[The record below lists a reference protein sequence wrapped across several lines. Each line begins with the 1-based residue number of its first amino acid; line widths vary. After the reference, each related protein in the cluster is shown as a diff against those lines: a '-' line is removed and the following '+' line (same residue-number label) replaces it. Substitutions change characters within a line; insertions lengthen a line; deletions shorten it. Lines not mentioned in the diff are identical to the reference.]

1 MVMKGNGMEL
11 EEARNLF
18 PLLSEYTYLNNAGRP
33 PLAVPVRDKL
43 EGYLEHMMHQPV
55 DDPDMLFTPIE
66 SCRNKLAS
74 LFGCARD
81 EIALT
86 PNTSYGLNVAAF
98 GLGLKAGDSVAV
110 PDMEFPA
117 NLYPFAK
124 LRDSGVNLKL
134 IKGRDGIVELSDI
147 EAELTPDVKLMS
159 ISWVQFF
166 NGVKND
172 IREISRLC
180 SEREVFFSVDGIQ
193 GAGSLPLNLSDTD
206 IDLFSSGAEKW
217 LLCPCGIGF
226 TYLSSK
232 SDHLIRN
239 NYAGWLGVD
248 WGQNFSSL
256 LVPLREFKK
265 GAARLEVGTY
275 PYQEVMA
282 FDAALDIITGLGI
295 ENIANHIR
303 GLLDKLLEYLQNST
317 IYRIVSPLDSD
328 RRSSII
334 CFTCENVEQAYN
346 FLGENRIIT
355 SLREGAIRI
364 APHFFNN
371 MDDINWLIEILQKYE
386 RGEK

>member
-1 MVMKGNGMEL
+1 MINKNLKVD
-11 EEARNLF
+11 EARKLF

-33 PLAVPVRDKL
+33 PLAVPVREQL
-43 EGYLEHMMHQPV
+43 EGYLEHMMHQPI
-55 DDPDMLFTPIE
+55 DDPDMLFAPIE
-66 SCRNKLAS
+66 SCRKKLAM
-74 LFGCARD
+74 LFGCTPD

-124 LRDSGVNLKL
+124 LQDSGVKLKL
-134 IKGRDGIVELSDI
+134 IKSRNGVVELSDI

-180 SEREVFFSVDGIQ
+180 SERGIFFSVDGIQ
-193 GAGSLPLNLSDTD
+193 GAGNLPLNLPDTD

-232 SDHLIRN
+232 SDNLIKN
-239 NYAGWLGVD
+239 SYAGWLGVD

-282 FDAALDIITGLGI
+282 FDAALSIIAGLGI
-295 ENIANHIR
+295 ENIADHIK
-303 GLLDKLLEYLQNST
+303 GLLDRLIEYLRSSA
-317 IYRIVSPLDSD
+317 IYGIVSPLDSGW
-328 RRSSII
+328 RSSII
-334 CFTCENVEQAYN
+334 SFTCEDVLQAYN
-346 FLGENRIIT
+346 FLNENRIIT
-355 SLREGAIRI
+355 SLREGAIRV

-371 MDDINWLIEILQKYE
+371 FDDINWLIEVLQKYE